1 MFRHH
6 KQQLRFDVVAV
17 VCPNIAGNWRHEVTE
32 WSNSVVESRLVLKRF
47 TGWSISEPALG
58 LLLHKKNWAS
68 SVVTWWSSCLR
79 RLDRDSTQVSRD
91 ESWGSILLQSRDTTA
106 MAECRVSLWTRWP
119 LSLMKLSTQFR
130 PPASNTAPDSRV
142 QISSSTWTTNTHY
155 SPLDNSGTDVKPEIW
170 I

>member
-1 MFRHH
+1 MFGGQCRRA
-6 KQQLRFDVVAV
+6 K
-17 VCPNIAGNWRHEVTE
+17 PEVTTKTWCSRCSQWLNE
-32 WSNSVVESRLVLKRF
+32 ATLRWKSRLVLKRF
-47 TGWSISEPALG
+47 TGWT
-58 LLLHKKNWAS
+58 NS

-155 SPLDNSGTDVKPEIW
+155 SPLDNWETDDKPESW
-170 I
+170 MKRKSFS